1 MATTGQKMEGLR
13 TTPQRSTRVLIVILV
28 LTLGLTIGGVVGRIT
43 ASDSGAGL
51 STTRISDRDSTAPPG
66 SGLTVADLQRL
77 ALQLQLVRAHEFRAW
92 ERGCSPHS
100 DPSANVC

>member
-1 MATTGQKMEGLR
+1 MATTGQNMEGLR
-13 TTPQRSTRVLIVILV
+13 TTPQRSTRVLIVVLV

-51 STTRISDRDSTAPPG
+51 STTRISDRDSTALPG

-92 ERGCSPHS
+92 ERGCSFRS